1 MLNYKLLA
9 LLLMNFVCFSQ
20 NISNDYISIQE
31 QLISLNADGKLDVSS
46 ISGSSYLNEE
56 FQLGRIVIE
65 NQMNQSVFLRYNTLK
80 DVVEIKAKIG
90 QDEIFIL
97 PRSQK
102 YTYELENH
110 TLALE
115 NYITMEGEVLNG
127 YVMKYYDKGNV
138 LFFQKAAAKIKPR
151 VIAET
156 SYDKNMPAKINI
168 QTRYFLGLN
177 GDPVIGV
184 KLKRRVFKRIF
195 KSPEMKNYLSK
206 HKIKDVNDV
215 VNMLEFYNK

>member
-9 LLLMNFVCFSQ
+9 LLFMNFVWFAQ
-20 NISNDYISIQE
+20 NISNDYIYIQE
-31 QLISLNADGKLDVSS
+31 QLIALNANGKLDVSS

-97 PRSQK
+97 TRSQK

-115 NYITMEGEVLNG
+115 NY
-127 YVMKYYDKGNV
+127 
-138 LFFQKAAAKIKPR
+138 
-151 VIAET
+151 
-156 SYDKNMPAKINI
+156 
-168 QTRYFLGLN
+168 
-177 GDPVIGV
+177 
-184 KLKRRVFKRIF
+184 
-195 KSPEMKNYLSK
+195 
-206 HKIKDVNDV
+206 
-215 VNMLEFYNK
+215 